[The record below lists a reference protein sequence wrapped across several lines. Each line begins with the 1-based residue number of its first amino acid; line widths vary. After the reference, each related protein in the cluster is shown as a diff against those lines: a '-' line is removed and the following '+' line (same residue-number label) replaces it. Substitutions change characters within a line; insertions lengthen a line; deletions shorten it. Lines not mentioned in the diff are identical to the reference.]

1 MSDRARVHRRLP
13 SARALI
19 ALAAQ
24 LLATAWLTGC
34 SPDRTVGPGAEL
46 VGTLA
51 PNAAHGASVAADS
64 GPPLSLE
71 SLTPASFPTY
81 DGSGQVAHPD
91 IAFFPDGWRGQRYWA
106 GITPYPNSN
115 RAYENPSMFTS
126 DDGAAW
132 SVPAGLRNPVMRT
145 RRGHLSD
152 PDVVH
157 NPRTKEL
164 WLYYREAVFK
174 RGRHAGDNF
183 FLTRSA
189 DGVRWSAPSLLA
201 THSRRYV
208 VSPTVAIGPDGKWR
222 MWAVDAGVV
231 GCSARA
237 SRVVARRSPDGVRWS
252 AAHSVRLGQPGYVAW
267 HLDVQYIASRGEYW
281 ALIAA
286 YAQGSGCG
294 ATDLFFATSRDGDSW
309 TTYAAPVLG
318 HGAVWEFSANV
329 YRSSLIYYAER
340 DAVSIWLTG
349 ARVTFAGEEQT
360 SELRWSAA
368 VARVGREAL
377 LARVN
382 APAPVRAA
390 SADQA
395 YLRQA
400 ATVNA
405 LP

>member
-1 MSDRARVHRRLP
+1 MSDCARVHRRLP
-13 SARALI
+13 PARAAI

-24 LLATAWLTGC
+24 LLATAWLAGC

-46 VGTLA
+46 VGNLA
-51 PNAAHGASVAADS
+51 PNAAHGVSAAADS
-64 GPPLSLE
+64 EPPRFLE
-71 SLTPASFPTY
+71 SLTPVSFSTY
-81 DGSGQVAHPD
+81 DGSGQVVHPD
-91 IAFFPDGWRGQRYWA
+91 IAFFPYGWRGQRYWA

-115 RAYENPSMFTS
+115 RAYENPSMYMS

-132 SVPAGLRNPVMRT
+132 SVPAGLRNPVMKT
-145 RRGHLSD
+145 TRGHLSD
-152 PDVVH
+152 PDVVY
-157 NPRTKEL
+157 NPRTNEL

-201 THSRRYV
+201 THSKRYV
-208 VSPTVAIGPDGKWR
+208 VSPTVVLGRDGAWR
-222 MWAVDAGVV
+222 MWAVDAGAV

-237 SRVVARRSPDGVRWS
+237 SRVVARRSVNGVRWS
-252 AAHSVRLGQPGYVAW
+252 VARSVRLDQPGYVAW

-286 YAQGSGCG
+286 YAKGSGCG
-294 ATDLFFATSRDGDSW
+294 ATELFFATSRDGDTW
-309 TTYAAPVLG
+309 TTYAAPVLAR
-318 HGAVWEFSANV
+318 GAVWQFSANV
-329 YRSSLIYYAER
+329 YRSSLIYDAER
-340 DAVSIWLTG
+340 DAVTIWLTG
-349 ARVTFAGEEQT
+349 ARVMVAGEEQT
-360 SELRWSAA
+360 TELRWSAA
-368 VARVGREAL
+368 VARIDREAL

-382 APAPVRAA
+382 GPAPLRAA
-390 SADQA
+390 SVDQA